1 MRVGGSVPVYVG
13 HGAFIVP
20 SAGKDRTM
28 SYVKR
33 SLEELNLMDD
43 FLMGAVA
50 ADGRFGAEFCR
61 IVLATFLGRRIGEVK
76 VVAQRMIPAY
86 TPKLRGIRMDVEVTE
101 PLKNVKNDLPAMNI
115 YDIEPHIQ
123 RNGDLEKRNRFYQA
137 KIDGRSAVSGMDDF
151 SGMPNLYVIT
161 ITPYDPFGYNYMM
174 YTVRNRCKEVPDMVY
189 EDGLQFIYLNPM
201 GTKGGTEEI
210 REMLRYF
217 QDSREKNATNAT
229 LKKVHEYVS
238 KVKVLPE
245 VEKEYMKFEEI
256 IYYERKEAAE
266 EAAER
271 VEKEVKAEIK
281 AEIKEKTLEDICDL
295 LSDYGEV
302 PTDLKKQLEQENDPE
317 ILRKWLKLSARVNS
331 IEEFKSC
338 MNNR

>member
-1 MRVGGSVPVYVG
+1 MPVYAR
-13 HGAFIVP
+13 HGAFIVS
-20 SAGKDRTM
+20 SAGKDRMM

-50 ADGRFGAEFCR
+50 ADERYGAEFCR
-61 IVLATFLGRRIGEVK
+61 IVLTTFLGRRIGEVK

-101 PLKNVKNDLPAMNI
+101 PLEAVKDDLPAMNI

-161 ITPYDPFGYNYMM
+161 ITPYDPFGNGYMM

-189 EDGLQFIYLNPM
+189 EDGLQFIYLNPV

-217 QDSREKNATNAT
+217 QDSREKNVTNDA
-229 LKKVHEYVS
+229 LKKVHEYVT
-238 KVKVLPE
+238 KIKVLPE
-245 VEKEYMKFEEI
+245 VRKEYMKFEEI

-266 EAAER
+266 EAAEQAA
-271 VEKEVKAEIK
+271 KETK
-281 AEIKEKTLEDICDL
+281 LEAILDL
-295 LSDYGEV
+295 LSDHGKV
-302 PTDLKKQLEQENDPE
+302 PDDLKKKIEQENNQE
-317 ILRKWLKLSARVNS
+317 ILRKWLKLSARVDS
-331 IEEFKSC
+331 MEEFKDR
-338 MNNR
+338 MNSIK